1 MKVKAFV
8 CEMTIGVK
16 EYLISTYANLDGP
29 MSFIPDF
36 VLKKIL
42 HLANTLIISN
52 IAKII
57 KKGKSI
63 NNDPRP
69 SELEERLRLRYLG
82 RL

>member
-29 MSFIPDF
+29 MSFVPDF
-36 VLKKIL
+36 VLKKVL

-52 IAKII
+52 ISKII
-57 KKGKSI
+57 HKEKTRTGGAK
-63 NNDPRP
+63 P
-69 SELEERLRLRYLG
+69 SELEEKLRLRYLG